1 MTARKLFVVILSA
14 LFVATSVGL
23 AAAQAKPAPAAQEK
37 KGAEESK
44 KVAEPTPG
52 KAVGKSKNANGTVK
66 AATATSLT
74 VVGKDKKEW
83 TFAVDTATSIKK
95 AGKSVVA
102 TDLKEGDPV
111 HVQFT
116 DAEGKMLAKA
126 VTVRAGGTAK
136 KEERMEK
143 KAEKKEEKK

>member
-1 MTARKLFVVILSA
+1 MTAKKLFVLVLSA
-14 LFVATSVGL
+14 LFLASSVGPV
-23 AAAQAKPAPAAQEK
+23 AAQAKPEPAAQEK

-52 KAVGKSKNANGTVK
+52 KAVGKSKNANGSVK
-66 AATATSLT
+66 AATADSLT

-83 TFAVDTATSIKK
+83 TFAVDTKTSIKK
-95 AGKSVVA
+95 AGKAVVA

-116 DAEGKMLAKA
+116 EADGRLLAKS
-126 VTVRAGGTAK
+126 VTVKTGGTV
-136 KEERMEK
+136 
-143 KAEKKEEKK
+143 KKEEKK

>member
-1 MTARKLFVVILSA
+1 MTAKKLFVLVLSA
-14 LFVATSVGL
+14 LFLASSVGL
-23 AAAQAKPAPAAQEK
+23 AAAQAKPEPGAQEK

-52 KAVGKSKNANGTVK
+52 KAVGKAKNANGTVK
-66 AATATSLT
+66 AATVDSLI

-83 TFAVDTATSIKK
+83 TFAVDTKTAIKK
-95 AGKSVVA
+95 AGKVVVA

-116 DAEGKMLAKA
+116 DAEGKLLAKA
-126 VTVRAGGTAK
+126 VTVKAGGTAK
-136 KEERMEK
+136 KEEK
-143 KAEKKEEKK
+143 K

>member
-1 MTARKLFVVILSA
+1 MTAKKLFVLVLSA
-14 LFVATSVGL
+14 LFLASSVGL
-23 AAAQAKPAPAAQEK
+23 AAAQAKPEPAAQEK

-52 KAVGKSKNANGTVK
+52 KAVGNAKNANGTVK
-66 AATATSLT
+66 AATVDSLI

-83 TFAVDTATSIKK
+83 IFAVDTKTAIKK
-95 AGKSVVA
+95 AGKVVVA

-116 DAEGKMLAKA
+116 DAEGKLLAKA
-126 VTVRAGGTAK
+126 VTVKADGTAK
-136 KEERMEK
+136 KEEK
-143 KAEKKEEKK
+143 K

>member
-1 MTARKLFVVILSA
+1 MTTKKLWVL
-14 LFVATSVGL
+14 LL
-23 AAAQAKPAPAAQEK
+23 AAVFVGSAGLVAAQEK
-37 KGAEESK
+37 KMEDKKAAET
-44 KVAEPTPG
+44 APA

-66 AATATSLT
+66 AATADSLT

-83 TFAVDTATSIKK
+83 TFAVDTKTSIKK
-95 AGKSVVA
+95 AGKAVVA

-116 DAEGKMLAKA
+116 EADGKLVAKA

-136 KEERMEK
+136 KEEKM
-143 KAEKKEEKK
+143 EKKEEKK

>member
-1 MTARKLFVVILSA
+1 MTAKKLFVLVLSA
-14 LFVATSVGL
+14 LFLASSVGL
-23 AAAQAKPAPAAQEK
+23 AAAQAKPEPAAQEK

-52 KAVGKSKNANGTVK
+52 KAVGKAKNANGTVK
-66 AATATSLT
+66 AATVDSLI

-83 TFAVDTATSIKK
+83 TFAVDTKTAIKK
-95 AGKSVVA
+95 AGKVVVA

-116 DAEGKMLAKA
+116 DAEGKLLAKA
-126 VTVRAGGTAK
+126 VTVKDGGTAK
-136 KEERMEK
+136 KEEK
-143 KAEKKEEKK
+143 K

>member
-1 MTARKLFVVILSA
+1 MTAKKLFVLVLSA
-14 LFVATSVGL
+14 LFLASSVGL
-23 AAAQAKPAPAAQEK
+23 AAAQAKPEPAAQEK

-52 KAVGKSKNANGTVK
+52 KAVGKAKNANGTVK
-66 AATATSLT
+66 AATVDSLI

-83 TFAVDTATSIKK
+83 TFAVDTKTAIKK
-95 AGKSVVA
+95 AGKVVVA

-116 DAEGKMLAKA
+116 DAEGKLLAKA
-126 VTVRAGGTAK
+126 VTVKAGGTAK
-136 KEERMEK
+136 KEEK
-143 KAEKKEEKK
+143 K

>member
-1 MTARKLFVVILSA
+1 MTAKKLFVLVLSA
-14 LFVATSVGL
+14 LFLASSVGL
-23 AAAQAKPAPAAQEK
+23 AAAQAKPEPAAQEK

-52 KAVGKSKNANGTVK
+52 KAVGNAKNANGTVK
-66 AATATSLT
+66 AATVDSLI

-83 TFAVDTATSIKK
+83 TFAVDTKTAIKK
-95 AGKSVVA
+95 AGKVVVA

-116 DAEGKMLAKA
+116 DAEGKLLAKA
-126 VTVRAGGTAK
+126 VTVKADGTAK
-136 KEERMEK
+136 KEEK
-143 KAEKKEEKK
+143 K

>member
-1 MTARKLFVVILSA
+1 MTAKKLFVLVLSA
-14 LFVATSVGL
+14 LFLASSVGL
-23 AAAQAKPAPAAQEK
+23 AAAQAKPEPAAQEK

-52 KAVGKSKNANGTVK
+52 KAVGKAKNANGTVK
-66 AATATSLT
+66 AATVESLI

-83 TFAVDTATSIKK
+83 TFAVDTKTAIKK
-95 AGKSVVA
+95 AGKVVVA

-116 DAEGKMLAKA
+116 DAEGKLLAKA
-126 VTVRAGGTAK
+126 VTVKAGGTAK
-136 KEERMEK
+136 KEEK
-143 KAEKKEEKK
+143 K